1 MGRKKRREKTGR
13 KVQRVS
19 RIKGTTSID
28 LRPKSVDKRKI
39 SGHWETDN
47 MEGVKTDKKV
57 LSITL
62 ERVTRFTL
70 LTKLKKRK
78 SISTFLKLD

>member
-19 RIKGTTSID
+19 RIKGATSID

-57 LSITL
+57 LSISSSDI
-62 ERVTRFTL
+62 
-70 LTKLKKRK
+70 
-78 SISTFLKLD
+78 SIPSGTTTNLSSSSLVL